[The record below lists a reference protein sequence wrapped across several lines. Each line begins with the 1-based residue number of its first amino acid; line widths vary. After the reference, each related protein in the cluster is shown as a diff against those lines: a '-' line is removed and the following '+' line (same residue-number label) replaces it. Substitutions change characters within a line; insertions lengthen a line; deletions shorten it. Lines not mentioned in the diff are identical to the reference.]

1 MNEHFCYTLAPYCR
15 MNPFDKNATEIDL
28 NVSSDF
34 SVLFRKD
41 DEKSDLR
48 QFQKKRLEFIM
59 SHPKEFDLIAHMLR
73 QIRSEAEYT
82 SHDLELNGVYH
93 NIVSG
98 KYGDYPVDFF
108 RNSSNGKIQKMIL
121 YYLVQKNH
129 YHTRRDYYEKVM
141 EGIFQKEVTFYYD
154 RIKKVLYVSLTA
166 DGTKENVKAE
176 NICRYFFADLLLDI
190 RVRWRNYPVVID
202 RTVYLI
208 ASEGEQLCSTLV

>member
-1 MNEHFCYTLAPYCR
+1 MNEHFYYTLAPYSKI
-15 MNPFDKNATEIDL
+15 NPFDKNATEIDL
-28 NVSSDF
+28 NASSDF

-41 DEKSDLR
+41 DETSELR
-48 QFQKKRLEFIM
+48 QFQRKRLEFIV

-73 QIRSEAEYT
+73 QIHAESEYT
-82 SHDLELNGVYH
+82 SHDLEVIEVYH
-93 NIVSG
+93 DIING

-108 RNSSNGKIQKMIL
+108 RSGSNKKIQKVIL

-129 YHTRRDYYEKVM
+129 DSTRRYYYETAL
-141 EGIFQKEVTFYYD
+141 EEIFQKEVIFYYD

-166 DGTKENVKAE
+166 DGTEENVKAE

-202 RTVYLI
+202 RTGYVI
-208 ASEGEQLCSTLV
+208 ASEGEQLCGTLV